1 MAFLTSIGL
10 WFLKLL
16 LSGLFKNIQ
25 NKEAEAA
32 RRQADAA
39 KIAVET
45 AEDAGDLELKIV
57 LKQAEVDKV
66 FKDKVLPEDDPFG
79 FKDWNTGGKAEKP

>member
-1 MAFLTSIGL
+1 MAFLKAIGI
-10 WFLKLL
+10 WVLKLL

-25 NKEAEAA
+25 NKEAEAS

-45 AEDAGDLELKIV
+45 AEEAGDLELGIAI
-57 LKQAEVDKV
+57 KQAEVDKV
-66 FKDKVLPEDDPFG
+66 FKDKVLPDDDPFG
-79 FKDWNTGGKAEKP
+79 FKDWNTGGKAEKS